1 MPVKYISCYHI
12 VQGQDPTGFAAK
24 PKPIIKDNM
33 EQLSNPD
40 IYLQWLE
47 QAATWLSA
55 NVLLVPILIQIAAC
69 ILATIPAFLL
79 RRRLTTVLLRLQD
92 WKPLLPYAGFRR
104 FAQVLPGLAFPIILV
119 ITVWIIDAIAIQ
131 AGYRHNLVRLV
142 ASLLNAWVVI
152 RLAAAIVNDPVWSRT
167 IAAFAWTLAALNIVG
182 WLEPGIAILDGLA
195 IEIGSFRVSV
205 YGVIKAVLSLAVLLW
220 VASFASRLFEQRI
233 QKVHRLTP
241 SVQVLMAKLL
251 KLVLLSIAVLFALS
265 TIGVDLTALA
275 VFGGAVG
282 VGIGLGLQ
290 RIVANLISGVIL
302 LLDRSIKPGD
312 VIAIGET
319 FGWIQSLGARYT
331 AVRTRDG
338 TEFLIPNEDLITT
351 QVENWSHSDVKLRLK
366 IPVGISYGCDPHL
379 AIRLCNAAAAKC
391 PRVLDN
397 PGPNTLMR
405 GFGDNSVDLEIR
417 FWINDPQNGRGNII
431 SEILLNVWDAF
442 IEHNIEIPF
451 PQRDLHLR
459 SSDAPIRVEMTNTRT
474 P

>member
-1 MPVKYISCYHI
+1 
-12 VQGQDPTGFAAK
+12 
-24 PKPIIKDNM
+24 M
-33 EQLSNPD
+33 EQLTNPD
-40 IYLQWLE
+40 QYIAWIE
-47 QAATWLSA
+47 QAIAWLSA

-69 ILATIPAFLL
+69 AIAIIPAFLL
-79 RRRLTTVLLRLQD
+79 RSRLAALLSRLQN
-92 WKPLLPYAGFRR
+92 WKPLLQYGGFRR
-104 FAQVLPGLAFPIILV
+104 LATVLPDLAFPLILV
-119 ITVWIIDAIAIQ
+119 VTVWLIDAIAIQ
-131 AGYRHNLVRLV
+131 AGYRHNVVRLV
-142 ASLLNAWVVI
+142 ASLLNAWIVI
-152 RLAAAIVNDPVWSRT
+152 RLAAAIVDDPVWART
-167 IAAFAWTLAALNIVG
+167 IATIAWTLAALNIVG
-182 WLEPGIAILDGLA
+182 WLEPGIEILDGLA
-195 IEIGSFRVSV
+195 LQVGEFRVSV
-205 YGVIKAVLSLAVLLW
+205 YGIIKAVLSLAVLLW

-241 SVQVLMAKLL
+241 SVQVLMSKLL
-251 KLVLLSIAVLFALS
+251 KLVLLSVAVLFALS

-366 IPVGISYGCDPHL
+366 IPVGIAYSCDPHF
-379 AIRLCNAAAAKC
+379 AIKLCNEAAAKC
-391 PRVLDN
+391 ARVLDN
-397 PGPNTLMR
+397 PGPNTLLR

-417 FWINDPQNGRGNII
+417 FWINDPQNGRGNIM

-442 IEHNIEIPF
+442 KEHDIEIPF

-459 SSDAPIRVEMTNTRT
+459 SGDAPIKIEMSQAEGKA
-474 P
+474 

>member
-1 MPVKYISCYHI
+1 
-12 VQGQDPTGFAAK
+12 
-24 PKPIIKDNM
+24 M
-33 EQLSNPD
+33 EQFTNPD
-40 IYLQWLE
+40 QYAKWLE
-47 QAATWLSA
+47 QAINWLSA
-55 NVLLVPILIQIAAC
+55 NVLLIPILIQIVAC
-69 ILATIPAFLL
+69 VTVIIPALLL
-79 RRRLTTVLLRLQD
+79 RSRLEKLLARLQK
-92 WKPLLPYAGFRR
+92 WKPFLQYAGFRR
-104 FAQVLPGLAFPIILV
+104 FANVLPDLAFPLLLV
-119 ITVWIIDAIAIQ
+119 VFVWLLDAIAVQ
-131 AGYRHNLVRLV
+131 AGYRHNVIRLI
-142 ASLLNAWVVI
+142 ASLLNAWIVI

-167 IAAFAWTLAALNIVG
+167 IAAVAWGLAALNIVG
-182 WLEPGIAILDGLA
+182 WLDPTIEILDGLA
-195 IEIGSFRVSV
+195 MQVGEFRVSV
-205 YGVIKAVLSLAVLLW
+205 YGIIKAVLSLAVLLW

-251 KLVLLSIAVLFALS
+251 KLVLLSVAVLFALS

-366 IPVGISYGCDPHL
+366 IPVGISYNCDPHF
-379 AIRLCNAAAAKC
+379 AIKLCNEAAAKC
-391 PRVLDN
+391 QRVLEN
-397 PGPNTLMR
+397 PGPNTLLR

-417 FWINDPQNGRGNII
+417 FWIDDPQNGRGNII

-442 IEHNIEIPF
+442 KEHDIEIPF

-459 SSDAPIRVEMTNTRT
+459 SGDAPIKIEMSSPQSPPQT
-474 P
+474 PKPDDASQDA

>member
-1 MPVKYISCYHI
+1 
-12 VQGQDPTGFAAK
+12 
-24 PKPIIKDNM
+24 M
-33 EQLSNPD
+33 EQLTNPD
-40 IYLQWLE
+40 QYIAWIE
-47 QAATWLSA
+47 QAIAWLSA

-69 ILATIPAFLL
+69 AIAIIPAFLL
-79 RRRLTTVLLRLQD
+79 RSRLASLLSRLQN
-92 WKPLLPYAGFRR
+92 WRPLLQYAGFRR
-104 FAQVLPGLAFPIILV
+104 LATVLPDLAFPLILV
-119 ITVWIIDAIAIQ
+119 VTVWLIDAIAIQ
-131 AGYRHNLVRLV
+131 AGYRHNVVRLV
-142 ASLLNAWVVI
+142 ASLLNAWIVI
-152 RLAAAIVNDPVWSRT
+152 RLAAAIVDDPIWSRT
-167 IAAFAWTLAALNIVG
+167 IATIAWTLAALNIVG
-182 WLEPGIAILDGLA
+182 WLEPGIEILDGLA
-195 IEIGSFRVSV
+195 LQVGEFRVSV
-205 YGVIKAVLSLAVLLW
+205 YGIIKAVLSLAVLLW

-241 SVQVLMAKLL
+241 SVQVLMSKLL
-251 KLVLLSIAVLFALS
+251 KLVLLSVAVLFALS

-366 IPVGISYGCDPHL
+366 IPVGIAYSCDPHF
-379 AIRLCNAAAAKC
+379 AIKLCNEAAAKC
-391 PRVLDN
+391 TRVLEN
-397 PGPNTLMR
+397 PGPNTLLR

-417 FWINDPQNGRGNII
+417 FWINDPQNGRGNIT

-442 IEHNIEIPF
+442 KEHDIEIPF

-459 SSDAPIRVEMTNTRT
+459 SGGAPIKIEMSQAAPEN
-474 P
+474 

>member
-1 MPVKYISCYHI
+1 
-12 VQGQDPTGFAAK
+12 
-24 PKPIIKDNM
+24 M
-33 EQLSNPD
+33 EQFTNPD
-40 IYLQWLE
+40 QYAKWLE
-47 QAATWLSA
+47 QAINWLSA
-55 NVLLVPILIQIAAC
+55 NVLLIPILIQIVAC
-69 ILATIPAFLL
+69 VAVIIPALLL
-79 RRRLTTVLLRLQD
+79 RSRLEKLLARLQK
-92 WKPLLPYAGFRR
+92 WKPFLQYAGFRR
-104 FAQVLPGLAFPIILV
+104 FANVLPDLAFPLLLV
-119 ITVWIIDAIAIQ
+119 VFVWLLDAIAVQ
-131 AGYRHNLVRLV
+131 AGYRHNVIRLI
-142 ASLLNAWVVI
+142 ASLLNAWIVI

-167 IAAFAWTLAALNIVG
+167 IAAVAWGLAALNIVG
-182 WLEPGIAILDGLA
+182 WLDPTIEILDGLA
-195 IEIGSFRVSV
+195 MQVGEFRVSV
-205 YGVIKAVLSLAVLLW
+205 YGIIKAVLSLAVLLW

-251 KLVLLSIAVLFALS
+251 KLVLLSVAVLFALS

-366 IPVGISYGCDPHL
+366 IPVGISYNCDPHF
-379 AIRLCNAAAAKC
+379 AIKLCNEAAAKC
-391 PRVLDN
+391 QRVLEN
-397 PGPNTLMR
+397 PGPNTLLR

-417 FWINDPQNGRGNII
+417 FWIDDPQNGRGNII

-442 IEHNIEIPF
+442 KEHDIEIPF

-459 SSDAPIRVEMTNTRT
+459 SGDTPIKIEMSSPQSPPQTPKPHGASQDA
-474 P
+474 

>member
-1 MPVKYISCYHI
+1 
-12 VQGQDPTGFAAK
+12 
-24 PKPIIKDNM
+24 M
-33 EQLSNPD
+33 EQFTNPD
-40 IYLQWLE
+40 QYAKWLE
-47 QAATWLSA
+47 QAINWLSA
-55 NVLLVPILIQIAAC
+55 NVLLIPILIQIVAC
-69 ILATIPAFLL
+69 VAVIIPALLL
-79 RRRLTTVLLRLQD
+79 RSRLEKLLARLQK
-92 WKPLLPYAGFRR
+92 WKPFLQYAGFRR
-104 FAQVLPGLAFPIILV
+104 FANVLPDLAFPLLLV
-119 ITVWIIDAIAIQ
+119 VFVWLLDAIAVQ
-131 AGYRHNLVRLV
+131 AGYRHNVIRLI
-142 ASLLNAWVVI
+142 ASLLNAWIVI

-167 IAAFAWTLAALNIVG
+167 IAAVAWGLAALNIVG
-182 WLEPGIAILDGLA
+182 WLDPTIEILDGLA
-195 IEIGSFRVSV
+195 MQVGEFRVSV
-205 YGVIKAVLSLAVLLW
+205 YGIIKAVLSLAVLLW

-251 KLVLLSIAVLFALS
+251 KLVLLSVAVLFALS

-366 IPVGISYGCDPHL
+366 IPVGISYNCDPHF
-379 AIRLCNAAAAKC
+379 AIKLCNEAAAKC
-391 PRVLDN
+391 QRVLEN
-397 PGPNTLMR
+397 PGPNTLLR

-417 FWINDPQNGRGNII
+417 FWIDDPQNGRGNII

-442 IEHNIEIPF
+442 KEHDIEIPF

-459 SSDAPIRVEMTNTRT
+459 SGDAPIKIEMSSPQSPPQT
-474 P
+474 PKPDDASQDAQPQP

>member
-1 MPVKYISCYHI
+1 
-12 VQGQDPTGFAAK
+12 
-24 PKPIIKDNM
+24 M
-33 EQLSNPD
+33 EQFTNPD
-40 IYLQWLE
+40 QYAKWLE
-47 QAATWLSA
+47 QAINWLSA
-55 NVLLVPILIQIAAC
+55 NVLLIPILIQIVAC
-69 ILATIPAFLL
+69 VAVIIPALLL
-79 RRRLTTVLLRLQD
+79 RSRLEKLLARLQK
-92 WKPLLPYAGFRR
+92 WKPFLQYAGFRR
-104 FAQVLPGLAFPIILV
+104 FANVLPDLAFPLLLV
-119 ITVWIIDAIAIQ
+119 VFVWLLDAIAVQ
-131 AGYRHNLVRLV
+131 AGYRHNVIRLI
-142 ASLLNAWVVI
+142 ASLLNAWIVI

-167 IAAFAWTLAALNIVG
+167 IAAVAWGLAALNIVG
-182 WLEPGIAILDGLA
+182 WLDPTIEILDGLA
-195 IEIGSFRVSV
+195 MQVGEFRVSV
-205 YGVIKAVLSLAVLLW
+205 YGIIKAVLSLAVLLW

-251 KLVLLSIAVLFALS
+251 KLVLLSVAVLFALS

-331 AVRTRDG
+331 AVHTRDG

-366 IPVGISYGCDPHL
+366 IPVGISYNCDPHF
-379 AIRLCNAAAAKC
+379 AIKLCNEAAAKC
-391 PRVLDN
+391 QRVLEN
-397 PGPNTLMR
+397 PGPNTLLR

-417 FWINDPQNGRGNII
+417 FWIDDPQNGRGNII

-442 IEHNIEIPF
+442 KEHDIEIPF

-459 SSDAPIRVEMTNTRT
+459 SGDAPIKIEMSSPQSPPQT
-474 P
+474 PKPDGASQDA

>member
-1 MPVKYISCYHI
+1 
-12 VQGQDPTGFAAK
+12 
-24 PKPIIKDNM
+24 M
-33 EQLSNPD
+33 EQFTNPD
-40 IYLQWLE
+40 QYAKWLE
-47 QAATWLSA
+47 QATNWLSA
-55 NVLLVPILIQIAAC
+55 NVLLIPILIQIVAC
-69 ILATIPAFLL
+69 VAVIIPALLL
-79 RRRLTTVLLRLQD
+79 RSRLEKLLARLQK
-92 WKPLLPYAGFRR
+92 WKPFLQYAGFRR
-104 FAQVLPGLAFPIILV
+104 FANVLPDLAFPLLLV
-119 ITVWIIDAIAIQ
+119 VFVWLLDAIAVQ
-131 AGYRHNLVRLV
+131 AGYRHNVIRLI
-142 ASLLNAWVVI
+142 ASLLNAWIVI

-167 IAAFAWTLAALNIVG
+167 IAAVAWGLAALNIVG
-182 WLEPGIAILDGLA
+182 WLDPTIEILDGLA
-195 IEIGSFRVSV
+195 MQVGEFRVSV
-205 YGVIKAVLSLAVLLW
+205 YGIIKAVLSLAVLLW

-251 KLVLLSIAVLFALS
+251 KLVLLSVAVLFALS

-366 IPVGISYGCDPHL
+366 IPVGISYNCDPHF
-379 AIRLCNAAAAKC
+379 AIKLCNEAAAKC
-391 PRVLDN
+391 QRVLEN
-397 PGPNTLMR
+397 PGPNTLLR

-417 FWINDPQNGRGNII
+417 FWIDDPQNGRGNII

-442 IEHNIEIPF
+442 KEHDIEIPF

-459 SSDAPIRVEMTNTRT
+459 SGDAPIKIEMSSPQSPPQT
-474 P
+474 PKPDDASQDA

>member
-1 MPVKYISCYHI
+1 
-12 VQGQDPTGFAAK
+12 
-24 PKPIIKDNM
+24 M
-33 EQLSNPD
+33 EQFTNPD
-40 IYLQWLE
+40 QYAKWLE
-47 QAATWLSA
+47 QAINWLSA
-55 NVLLVPILIQIAAC
+55 NVLLIPILIQIVAC
-69 ILATIPAFLL
+69 VTVIIPALLL
-79 RRRLTTVLLRLQD
+79 RSRLEKLLARLQK
-92 WKPLLPYAGFRR
+92 WKPFLQYAGFRR
-104 FAQVLPGLAFPIILV
+104 FANVLPDLAFPLLLV
-119 ITVWIIDAIAIQ
+119 VFVWLLDAIAVQ
-131 AGYRHNLVRLV
+131 AGYRHNVIRLI
-142 ASLLNAWVVI
+142 ASLLNAWIVI

-167 IAAFAWTLAALNIVG
+167 IAAVAWGLAALNIVG
-182 WLEPGIAILDGLA
+182 WLDPTIEILDGLA
-195 IEIGSFRVSV
+195 MQVGEFRVSV
-205 YGVIKAVLSLAVLLW
+205 YGIIKAVLSLAVLLW

-251 KLVLLSIAVLFALS
+251 KLVLLSVAVLFALS

-366 IPVGISYGCDPHL
+366 IPVGISYNCDPHF
-379 AIRLCNAAAAKC
+379 AIKLCNEAAAKC
-391 PRVLDN
+391 QRVLEN
-397 PGPNTLMR
+397 PGPNTLLR

-417 FWINDPQNGRGNII
+417 FWIDDPQNGRGNII

-442 IEHNIEIPF
+442 KEHDIEIPF

-459 SSDAPIRVEMTNTRT
+459 SGDAPIKIEMSSPQSPPQT
-474 P
+474 PKPDGASQDA

>member
-1 MPVKYISCYHI
+1 
-12 VQGQDPTGFAAK
+12 
-24 PKPIIKDNM
+24 M
-33 EQLSNPD
+33 EQFTNPD
-40 IYLQWLE
+40 QYAKWLE
-47 QAATWLSA
+47 QAINWLSA
-55 NVLLVPILIQIAAC
+55 NVLLIPILIQIVAC
-69 ILATIPAFLL
+69 VAVIIPALLL
-79 RRRLTTVLLRLQD
+79 RSRLEKLLSRLQK
-92 WKPLLPYAGFRR
+92 WKPFLQYAGFRR
-104 FAQVLPGLAFPIILV
+104 FANVLPDLAFPLLLV
-119 ITVWIIDAIAIQ
+119 VFVWLLDAIAVQ
-131 AGYRHNLVRLV
+131 AGYRHNVIRLI
-142 ASLLNAWVVI
+142 ASLLNAWIVI

-167 IAAFAWTLAALNIVG
+167 IAAVAWGLAALNIVG
-182 WLEPGIAILDGLA
+182 WLDPTIEILDGLA
-195 IEIGSFRVSV
+195 MQVGEFRVSV
-205 YGVIKAVLSLAVLLW
+205 YGIIKAVLSLAVLLW

-251 KLVLLSIAVLFALS
+251 KLVLLSVAVLFALS

-366 IPVGISYGCDPHL
+366 IPVGISYNCDPHF
-379 AIRLCNAAAAKC
+379 AIKLCNEAAAKC
-391 PRVLDN
+391 QRVLEN
-397 PGPNTLMR
+397 PGPNTLLR

-417 FWINDPQNGRGNII
+417 FWIDDPQNGRGNII

-442 IEHNIEIPF
+442 KEHDIEIPF

-459 SSDAPIRVEMTNTRT
+459 SGDAPIKIEMSSPQSPPQT
-474 P
+474 PKPDGASQDAQP

>member
-1 MPVKYISCYHI
+1 M
-12 VQGQDPTGFAAK
+12 
-24 PKPIIKDNM
+24 M
-33 EQLSNPD
+33 EQFTNPD
-40 IYLQWLE
+40 QYAKWLE
-47 QAATWLSA
+47 QAINWLSA
-55 NVLLVPILIQIAAC
+55 NVLLIPILIQIVAC
-69 ILATIPAFLL
+69 VAVIIPALLL
-79 RRRLTTVLLRLQD
+79 RSRLEKLLARLQK
-92 WKPLLPYAGFRR
+92 WKPFLQYAGFRR
-104 FAQVLPGLAFPIILV
+104 FANVLPDLAFPLLLV
-119 ITVWIIDAIAIQ
+119 VFVWLLDAIAVQ
-131 AGYRHNLVRLV
+131 AGYRHNVIRLI
-142 ASLLNAWVVI
+142 ASLLNAWIVI
-152 RLAAAIVNDPVWSRT
+152 RLAAAIVNDPMWSRT
-167 IAAFAWTLAALNIVG
+167 IAAVAWGLAALNIVG
-182 WLEPGIAILDGLA
+182 WLDPTIEILDGLA
-195 IEIGSFRVSV
+195 MQVGEFRVSV
-205 YGVIKAVLSLAVLLW
+205 YGIIKAVLSLAVLLW

-251 KLVLLSIAVLFALS
+251 KLVLLSVAVLFALS

-366 IPVGISYGCDPHL
+366 IPVGISYNCDPHF
-379 AIRLCNAAAAKC
+379 AIKLCNEAAAKC
-391 PRVLDN
+391 QRVLEN
-397 PGPNTLMR
+397 PGPNTLLR

-417 FWINDPQNGRGNII
+417 FWIDDPQNGRGNII

-442 IEHNIEIPF
+442 KEHDIEIPF

-459 SSDAPIRVEMTNTRT
+459 SGDAPIKIEMSSPQSPPQT
-474 P
+474 PKPDDASQDA

>member
-1 MPVKYISCYHI
+1 
-12 VQGQDPTGFAAK
+12 
-24 PKPIIKDNM
+24 M
-33 EQLSNPD
+33 EQFTNPD
-40 IYLQWLE
+40 QYAKWLE
-47 QAATWLSA
+47 QAINWLSA
-55 NVLLVPILIQIAAC
+55 NVLLIPILIQIVAC
-69 ILATIPAFLL
+69 VAVIIPALLL
-79 RRRLTTVLLRLQD
+79 RSRLEKLLARLQK
-92 WKPLLPYAGFRR
+92 WKPFLQYAGFRR
-104 FAQVLPGLAFPIILV
+104 FANVLPDLAFPLLLV
-119 ITVWIIDAIAIQ
+119 VFVWLLDAIAVQ
-131 AGYRHNLVRLV
+131 AGYRHNVIRLI
-142 ASLLNAWVVI
+142 ASLLNAWIVI

-167 IAAFAWTLAALNIVG
+167 IAAVAWGLAALNIVG
-182 WLEPGIAILDGLA
+182 WLDPTIEILDGLA
-195 IEIGSFRVSV
+195 MQVGEFRVSV
-205 YGVIKAVLSLAVLLW
+205 YGIIKAVLSLAVLLW

-251 KLVLLSIAVLFALS
+251 KLVLLSVAVLFALS

-366 IPVGISYGCDPHL
+366 IPVGISYNCDPHF
-379 AIRLCNAAAAKC
+379 AIKLCNEAAAKC
-391 PRVLDN
+391 QRVLEN
-397 PGPNTLMR
+397 PGPNTLLR

-417 FWINDPQNGRGNII
+417 FWIDDPQNGRGNII

-442 IEHNIEIPF
+442 KEHDIEIPF

-459 SSDAPIRVEMTNTRT
+459 SGDAPIKIEMSSPQSPPQT
-474 P
+474 PKPDGASQDA

>member
-1 MPVKYISCYHI
+1 
-12 VQGQDPTGFAAK
+12 
-24 PKPIIKDNM
+24 M
-33 EQLSNPD
+33 EQLTNPD
-40 IYLQWLE
+40 QYIAWIE
-47 QAATWLSA
+47 QAIAWLSA

-69 ILATIPAFLL
+69 AIAIIPAFLL
-79 RRRLTTVLLRLQD
+79 RSRLASLLSRLQN
-92 WKPLLPYAGFRR
+92 WRPLLQYAGFRR
-104 FAQVLPGLAFPIILV
+104 LATVLPDLAFPLILV
-119 ITVWIIDAIAIQ
+119 VTVWLIDAIAIQ
-131 AGYRHNLVRLV
+131 AGYRHNVVRLV
-142 ASLLNAWVVI
+142 ASLLNAWIVI
-152 RLAAAIVNDPVWSRT
+152 RLAAAIVDDPIWSRT
-167 IAAFAWTLAALNIVG
+167 IATIAWTLAALNIVG
-182 WLEPGIAILDGLA
+182 WLEPGIEILDGLA
-195 IEIGSFRVSV
+195 LQVGEFRVSV
-205 YGVIKAVLSLAVLLW
+205 YGIIKAVLSLAVLLW

-241 SVQVLMAKLL
+241 SVQVLMSKLL
-251 KLVLLSIAVLFALS
+251 KLVLLSVAVLFALS

-366 IPVGISYGCDPHL
+366 IPVGIAYSCDPHF
-379 AIRLCNAAAAKC
+379 AIKLCNEAAAKC
-391 PRVLDN
+391 ARVLDN
-397 PGPNTLMR
+397 PGPNTLLR

-417 FWINDPQNGRGNII
+417 FWINDPQNGRGNIT

-442 IEHNIEIPF
+442 KEHDIEIPF

-459 SSDAPIRVEMTNTRT
+459 SGDAPIKIEMSQAAPEN
-474 P
+474 

>member
-1 MPVKYISCYHI
+1 
-12 VQGQDPTGFAAK
+12 
-24 PKPIIKDNM
+24 M
-33 EQLSNPD
+33 EQFTNPD
-40 IYLQWLE
+40 QYVLWVE
-47 QAATWLSA
+47 QAIDWLSA
-55 NVLLVPILIQIAAC
+55 NVLLIPILIQILVCVVVA
-69 ILATIPAFLL
+69 ITAFLL
-79 RRRLTTVLLRLQD
+79 RGRLETLLSRLQN
-92 WKPLLPYAGFRR
+92 WKPLLQYAGFRR
-104 FAQVLPGLAFPIILV
+104 FATVLPGLAFPLLLVILV
-119 ITVWIIDAIAIQ
+119 WLLDAVAVQ
-131 AGYRHNLVRLV
+131 AGYRHNVIRLV
-142 ASLLNAWVVI
+142 ASLLNAWIVI

-167 IAAFAWTLAALNIVG
+167 IATVAWGLAALNIVG
-182 WLEPGIAILDGLA
+182 WLEPTIEILDSLA
-195 IEIGSFRVSV
+195 MQVGDFRVSV
-205 YGVIKAVLSLAVLLW
+205 YGILKAVLSLAVLLW

-251 KLVLLSIAVLFALS
+251 KLVLLSVAVLFALS

-366 IPVGISYGCDPHL
+366 IPVGIAYSCDPHF
-379 AIRLCNAAAAKC
+379 AIKLCNEAAAKC
-391 PRVLDN
+391 QRVLEN
-397 PGPNTLMR
+397 PGPNTLLR

-417 FWINDPQNGRGNII
+417 FWIDDPQNGRGNII

-442 IEHNIEIPF
+442 KEHNIEIPF

-459 SSDAPIRVEMTNTRT
+459 SGDAPIRVEMTSPTN
-474 P
+474 

>member
-1 MPVKYISCYHI
+1 
-12 VQGQDPTGFAAK
+12 
-24 PKPIIKDNM
+24 M
-33 EQLSNPD
+33 EQFTNPD
-40 IYLQWLE
+40 QYAKWLE
-47 QAATWLSA
+47 QAINWLSA
-55 NVLLVPILIQIAAC
+55 NVLLIPILIQIVAC
-69 ILATIPAFLL
+69 VAVIIPALLL
-79 RRRLTTVLLRLQD
+79 RSRLEKLLARLQK
-92 WKPLLPYAGFRR
+92 WKPFLQYAGFRR
-104 FAQVLPGLAFPIILV
+104 FANVLPDLAFPLLLV
-119 ITVWIIDAIAIQ
+119 VFVWLLDAIAVQ
-131 AGYRHNLVRLV
+131 AGYRHNVIRLI
-142 ASLLNAWVVI
+142 ASLLNAWIVI

-167 IAAFAWTLAALNIVG
+167 IAAVAWGLAALNIVG
-182 WLEPGIAILDGLA
+182 WLDPTIEILDGLA
-195 IEIGSFRVSV
+195 MQVGEFRVSV
-205 YGVIKAVLSLAVLLW
+205 YGIIKAVLSLAVLLW

-251 KLVLLSIAVLFALS
+251 KLVLLSVAVLFALS

-366 IPVGISYGCDPHL
+366 IPVGISYNCDPHF
-379 AIRLCNAAAAKC
+379 AIKLCNEAAAKC
-391 PRVLDN
+391 QRVLEN
-397 PGPNTLMR
+397 PGPNTLFR

-417 FWINDPQNGRGNII
+417 FWIDDPQNGRGNII

-442 IEHNIEIPF
+442 KEHDIEIPF

-459 SSDAPIRVEMTNTRT
+459 SGDAPIKIEMSSPQSPPQT
-474 P
+474 PKPDGASQDA

>member
-1 MPVKYISCYHI
+1 
-12 VQGQDPTGFAAK
+12 
-24 PKPIIKDNM
+24 M
-33 EQLSNPD
+33 EQFTNPD
-40 IYLQWLE
+40 QYAKWLE
-47 QAATWLSA
+47 QAINWLSA
-55 NVLLVPILIQIAAC
+55 NVLLIPILIQIVAC
-69 ILATIPAFLL
+69 VAVIIPALL
-79 RRRLTTVLLRLQD
+79 FRSRLEKLLARLQK
-92 WKPLLPYAGFRR
+92 WKPFLQYAGFRR
-104 FAQVLPGLAFPIILV
+104 FANVLPDLAFPLLLV
-119 ITVWIIDAIAIQ
+119 VFVWLLDAIAVQ
-131 AGYRHNLVRLV
+131 AGYRHNVIRLI
-142 ASLLNAWVVI
+142 ASLLNAWIVI

-167 IAAFAWTLAALNIVG
+167 IAAVAWGLAALNIVG
-182 WLEPGIAILDGLA
+182 WLDPTIEILDGLA
-195 IEIGSFRVSV
+195 MQVGEFRVSV
-205 YGVIKAVLSLAVLLW
+205 YGIIKAVLSLAVLLW

-251 KLVLLSIAVLFALS
+251 KLVLLSVAVLFALS

-366 IPVGISYGCDPHL
+366 IPVGISYNCDPHF
-379 AIRLCNAAAAKC
+379 AIKLCNQAAAKC
-391 PRVLDN
+391 QRVLEN
-397 PGPNTLMR
+397 PGPNTLLR

-417 FWINDPQNGRGNII
+417 FWIDDPQNGRGNII

-442 IEHNIEIPF
+442 KEHDIEIPF

-459 SSDAPIRVEMTNTRT
+459 SGDAPIKIEMSSPQSPPQT
-474 P
+474 PKPDDASQDA

>member
-1 MPVKYISCYHI
+1 
-12 VQGQDPTGFAAK
+12 
-24 PKPIIKDNM
+24 M
-33 EQLSNPD
+33 EQFTNPD
-40 IYLQWLE
+40 QYAKWLE
-47 QAATWLSA
+47 QAINWLSA
-55 NVLLVPILIQIAAC
+55 NVLLIPILIQIVAC
-69 ILATIPAFLL
+69 VAVIIPALLL
-79 RRRLTTVLLRLQD
+79 RSRLEKLLARLQK
-92 WKPLLPYAGFRR
+92 WKPFLQYAGFRR
-104 FAQVLPGLAFPIILV
+104 FANVLPDLAFPLLLV
-119 ITVWIIDAIAIQ
+119 VFVWLLDAIAVQ
-131 AGYRHNLVRLV
+131 AGYRHNVIRLI
-142 ASLLNAWVVI
+142 ASLLNAWIVI

-167 IAAFAWTLAALNIVG
+167 IAAVAWGLAALNIVG
-182 WLEPGIAILDGLA
+182 WLDPTIEILDGLA
-195 IEIGSFRVSV
+195 MQVGEFRVSV
-205 YGVIKAVLSLAVLLW
+205 YGIIKAVLSLAVLLW

-251 KLVLLSIAVLFALS
+251 KLVLLSVAVLFALS

-366 IPVGISYGCDPHL
+366 IPVGISYNCDPHF
-379 AIRLCNAAAAKC
+379 AIKLCNEAAAKC
-391 PRVLDN
+391 QRVLEN
-397 PGPNTLMR
+397 PGPNTLLR

-417 FWINDPQNGRGNII
+417 FWIDDPQNGRGNII

-442 IEHNIEIPF
+442 KEHDIEIPF

-459 SSDAPIRVEMTNTRT
+459 SGDAPIKIEMSSPQSPPQT
-474 P
+474 PKPHGASQDA

>member
-1 MPVKYISCYHI
+1 
-12 VQGQDPTGFAAK
+12 
-24 PKPIIKDNM
+24 M
-33 EQLSNPD
+33 EQLLNPD
-40 IYLQWLE
+40 QYLVWLE
-47 QAATWLSA
+47 QIVAWIKA
-55 NVLLVPILIQIAAC
+55 NVLLVPILLQIASC
-69 ILATIPAFLL
+69 VVVTIPAFLL
-79 RRRLTTVLLRLQD
+79 HKPLALQLSRLQN
-92 WKPLLPYAGFRR
+92 WKPLLQYAGFRR
-104 FAQVLPGLAFPIILV
+104 FANVLPDLAFPLLLV
-119 ITVWIIDAIAIQ
+119 VLVWLLDAIAVQ
-131 AGYRHNLVRLV
+131 AGFRHNIIRLI
-142 ASLLNAWVVI
+142 ASLLNAWIAI

-167 IAAFAWTLAALNIVG
+167 IAAVAWGLAALNIVG
-182 WLEPGIAILDGLA
+182 WLEPTIEILDGLA
-195 IEIGSFRVSV
+195 MQVGDFRVSV
-205 YGVIKAVLSLAVLLW
+205 YGILKAVLSLAVLLW
-220 VASFASRLFEQRI
+220 VASFGSRLFEQRI

-251 KLVLLSIAVLFALS
+251 KLVLLSVAVLFALS

-366 IPVGISYGCDPHL
+366 IPVGIAYSCDPHF
-379 AIRLCNAAAAKC
+379 AINLCNEAAAKC
-391 PRVLDN
+391 KRVLEN
-397 PGPNTLMR
+397 PGPNTLLR

-417 FWINDPQNGRGNII
+417 FWIDDPQNGRGNII
-431 SEILLNVWDAF
+431 SEILLNVWDTF
-442 IEHNIEIPF
+442 KEHEIEIPF

-459 SSDAPIRVEMTNTRT
+459 SGDFPIRVEMS
-474 P
+474 PPPE

>member
-1 MPVKYISCYHI
+1 
-12 VQGQDPTGFAAK
+12 
-24 PKPIIKDNM
+24 M
-33 EQLSNPD
+33 EQFTNPD
-40 IYLQWLE
+40 QYAKWLE
-47 QAATWLSA
+47 QAINWLSA
-55 NVLLVPILIQIAAC
+55 NVLLIPILIQIVAC
-69 ILATIPAFLL
+69 VAVIIPALLL
-79 RRRLTTVLLRLQD
+79 RSRLEKLLARLQK
-92 WKPLLPYAGFRR
+92 WKPFLQYAGFRR
-104 FAQVLPGLAFPIILV
+104 FANVLPDLAFPLLLV
-119 ITVWIIDAIAIQ
+119 VFVWLLDAIAVQ
-131 AGYRHNLVRLV
+131 AGYRHNVIRLI
-142 ASLLNAWVVI
+142 ASLLNAWIVI

-167 IAAFAWTLAALNIVG
+167 IAAVAWGLAALNIVG
-182 WLEPGIAILDGLA
+182 WLDPTIEILDGLA
-195 IEIGSFRVSV
+195 MQVGEFRVSV
-205 YGVIKAVLSLAVLLW
+205 YGIIKAVLSLAVLLW

-251 KLVLLSIAVLFALS
+251 KLVLLSVAVLFALS

-366 IPVGISYGCDPHL
+366 IPVGISYNCDPHF
-379 AIRLCNAAAAKC
+379 AIKLCNEAAAKC
-391 PRVLDN
+391 QRVLEN
-397 PGPNTLMR
+397 PGPNTLFR
-405 GFGDNSVDLEIR
+405 GFGDNSVDLESGSGSMIR
-417 FWINDPQNGRGNII
+417 KMAG
-431 SEILLNVWDAF
+431 AT
-442 IEHNIEIPF
+442 
-451 PQRDLHLR
+451 
-459 SSDAPIRVEMTNTRT
+459 SSVKSC
-474 P
+474 

>member
-1 MPVKYISCYHI
+1 
-12 VQGQDPTGFAAK
+12 
-24 PKPIIKDNM
+24 M
-33 EQLSNPD
+33 EQFTNPD
-40 IYLQWLE
+40 QYAKWLE
-47 QAATWLSA
+47 HAINWLSA
-55 NVLLVPILIQIAAC
+55 NVLLIPILIQIVAC
-69 ILATIPAFLL
+69 VAVIIPALLL
-79 RRRLTTVLLRLQD
+79 RSRLEKLLARLQK
-92 WKPLLPYAGFRR
+92 WKPFLQYAGFRR
-104 FAQVLPGLAFPIILV
+104 FANVLPDLAFPLLLV
-119 ITVWIIDAIAIQ
+119 VFVWLLDAIAVQ
-131 AGYRHNLVRLV
+131 AGYRHNVIRLI
-142 ASLLNAWVVI
+142 ASLLNAWIVI

-167 IAAFAWTLAALNIVG
+167 IAAVAWGLAALNIVG
-182 WLEPGIAILDGLA
+182 WLDPTIEILDGLA
-195 IEIGSFRVSV
+195 MQVGEFRVSV
-205 YGVIKAVLSLAVLLW
+205 YGIIKAVLSLAVLLW

-251 KLVLLSIAVLFALS
+251 KLVLLSVAVLFALS

-366 IPVGISYGCDPHL
+366 IPVGISYNCDPHF
-379 AIRLCNAAAAKC
+379 AIKLCNEAAAKC
-391 PRVLDN
+391 QRVLEN
-397 PGPNTLMR
+397 PGPNTLLR

-417 FWINDPQNGRGNII
+417 FWIDDPQNGRGNII

-442 IEHNIEIPF
+442 KEHDIEIPF

-459 SSDAPIRVEMTNTRT
+459 SGDAPIKIEMSSPQSPPQT
-474 P
+474 PKPDGASQDA

>member
-1 MPVKYISCYHI
+1 
-12 VQGQDPTGFAAK
+12 
-24 PKPIIKDNM
+24 M
-33 EQLSNPD
+33 EQLTNPD
-40 IYLQWLE
+40 QYIAWIE
-47 QAATWLSA
+47 QAIAWLSA

-69 ILATIPAFLL
+69 AIAIIPAFLL
-79 RRRLTTVLLRLQD
+79 RSRLASLLSRLQN
-92 WKPLLPYAGFRR
+92 WRPLLQYAGFRR
-104 FAQVLPGLAFPIILV
+104 LATVLPDLAFPLILV
-119 ITVWIIDAIAIQ
+119 VTVWLIDAIAIQ
-131 AGYRHNLVRLV
+131 ADYRHNVVRLV
-142 ASLLNAWVVI
+142 ASLLNAWIVI
-152 RLAAAIVNDPVWSRT
+152 RLAAAIVDDPIWSRT
-167 IAAFAWTLAALNIVG
+167 IATIAWTLAALNIVG
-182 WLEPGIAILDGLA
+182 WLEPGIEILDGLA
-195 IEIGSFRVSV
+195 LQVGEFRVSV
-205 YGVIKAVLSLAVLLW
+205 YGIIKAVLSLAVLLW

-241 SVQVLMAKLL
+241 SVQVLMSKLL
-251 KLVLLSIAVLFALS
+251 KLVLLSVAVLFALS

-366 IPVGISYGCDPHL
+366 IPVGIAYSCDPHF
-379 AIRLCNAAAAKC
+379 AIKLCNEAAAKC
-391 PRVLDN
+391 ARVLDN
-397 PGPNTLMR
+397 PGPNTLLR

-417 FWINDPQNGRGNII
+417 FWINDPQNGRGNIT

-442 IEHNIEIPF
+442 KEHDIEIPF

-459 SSDAPIRVEMTNTRT
+459 SGDAPIKIEMSQSA
-474 P
+474 PQS

>member
-1 MPVKYISCYHI
+1 
-12 VQGQDPTGFAAK
+12 
-24 PKPIIKDNM
+24 M
-33 EQLSNPD
+33 EQFTNPD
-40 IYLQWLE
+40 QYVLWVE
-47 QAATWLSA
+47 QAIDWLSA
-55 NVLLVPILIQIAAC
+55 NVLLIPILIQILVCVVVA
-69 ILATIPAFLL
+69 IPAFLL
-79 RRRLTTVLLRLQD
+79 RGRLETLLSRLQN
-92 WKPLLPYAGFRR
+92 WKPLLQYAGFRR
-104 FAQVLPGLAFPIILV
+104 FATVLPGLAFPLLLVILV
-119 ITVWIIDAIAIQ
+119 WLLDAVAVQ
-131 AGYRHNLVRLV
+131 AGYRHNVIRLV
-142 ASLLNAWVVI
+142 ASLLNAWIVI

-167 IAAFAWTLAALNIVG
+167 IATVAWGLAALNIVG
-182 WLEPGIAILDGLA
+182 WLEPTIEILDSLA
-195 IEIGSFRVSV
+195 MQVGDFRVSV
-205 YGVIKAVLSLAVLLW
+205 YGILKAVLSLAVLLW

-251 KLVLLSIAVLFALS
+251 KLVLLSVAVLFALS

-366 IPVGISYGCDPHL
+366 IPVGIAYSCDPHF
-379 AIRLCNAAAAKC
+379 AIKLCNEAAAKC
-391 PRVLDN
+391 QRVLEN
-397 PGPNTLMR
+397 PGPNTLLR

-417 FWINDPQNGRGNII
+417 FWIDDPQNGRGNII

-442 IEHNIEIPF
+442 KEHNIEIPF

-459 SSDAPIRVEMTNTRT
+459 SGDAPIRVEMTLPTN
-474 P
+474 

>member
-1 MPVKYISCYHI
+1 
-12 VQGQDPTGFAAK
+12 
-24 PKPIIKDNM
+24 M
-33 EQLSNPD
+33 EHLTDPD
-40 IYLQWLE
+40 IYLQWIE
-47 QAATWLSA
+47 QAIAWLSA

-69 ILATIPAFLL
+69 ILAIIPALLL
-79 RRRLTTVLLRLQD
+79 RGRLVSLLSRLQD

-104 FAQVLPGLAFPIILV
+104 FAQVLPDLAFPLLLMV
-119 ITVWIIDAIAIQ
+119 TVWLIDAIALQ
-131 AGYRHNLVRLV
+131 AGYRHNVIRLV
-142 ASLLNAWVVI
+142 ASLLNAWIVI
-152 RLAAAIVNDPVWSRT
+152 RLAAAIVNDPIWSRT
-167 IAAFAWTLAALNIVG
+167 IATIAWTLAALNIVG
-182 WLEPGIAILDGLA
+182 WLDPGIEILDGIALQVG
-195 IEIGSFRVSV
+195 EFRVSV
-205 YGVIKAVLSLAVLLW
+205 YGIIKAVLSLAVLLW

-233 QKVHRLTP
+233 RKVQRLTP
-241 SVQVLMAKLL
+241 SVQVLMSKLL
-251 KLVLLSIAVLFALS
+251 KLVLLSVAVLFALS

-366 IPVGISYGCDPHL
+366 IPVGIAYSCDPHF
-379 AIRLCNAAAAKC
+379 AIKLCNDAAAKC
-391 PRVLDN
+391 ARVLEN
-397 PGPNTLMR
+397 PGPNTLLR

-442 IEHNIEIPF
+442 KEHNIEIPF

-459 SSDAPIRVEMTNTRT
+459 SGDATLRVQMETPSTQSANSDTIGRQND
-474 P
+474 

>member
-1 MPVKYISCYHI
+1 
-12 VQGQDPTGFAAK
+12 
-24 PKPIIKDNM
+24 M
-33 EQLSNPD
+33 EQFTNPD
-40 IYLQWLE
+40 QYVLWVE
-47 QAATWLSA
+47 QAIEWLSA
-55 NVLLVPILIQIAAC
+55 NVLLIPILIQILVCVVVA
-69 ILATIPAFLL
+69 IPAFLL
-79 RRRLTTVLLRLQD
+79 RGRLETLLSRLQN
-92 WKPLLPYAGFRR
+92 WKPLLQYAGFRR
-104 FAQVLPGLAFPIILV
+104 FATVLPGLAFPLLLVILV
-119 ITVWIIDAIAIQ
+119 WLLDAVAVQ
-131 AGYRHNLVRLV
+131 AGYRHNVIRLV
-142 ASLLNAWVVI
+142 ASLLNAWIVI

-167 IAAFAWTLAALNIVG
+167 IATVAWGLAALNIVG
-182 WLEPGIAILDGLA
+182 WLEPTIEILDSLA
-195 IEIGSFRVSV
+195 MQVGDFRVSV
-205 YGVIKAVLSLAVLLW
+205 YGILKAVLSLAVLLW

-251 KLVLLSIAVLFALS
+251 KLVLLSVAVLFALS

-366 IPVGISYGCDPHL
+366 IPVGIAYSCDPHF
-379 AIRLCNAAAAKC
+379 AIKLCNEAAAKC
-391 PRVLDN
+391 QRVLEN
-397 PGPNTLMR
+397 PGPNTLLR

-417 FWINDPQNGRGNII
+417 FWIDDPQNGRGNII

-442 IEHNIEIPF
+442 KEHNIEIPF

-459 SSDAPIRVEMTNTRT
+459 SGDAPIRVEMTSPTN
-474 P
+474 

>member
-1 MPVKYISCYHI
+1 
-12 VQGQDPTGFAAK
+12 
-24 PKPIIKDNM
+24 M

-47 QAATWLSA
+47 QAIAWISA

-69 ILATIPAFLL
+69 LLATIPAFLL
-79 RRRLTTVLLRLQD
+79 RGRLASLLARLQD

-104 FAQVLPGLAFPIILV
+104 FALVLPSLAFPLIFV
-119 ITVWIIDAIAIQ
+119 IAIWLLDAIAIQ
-131 AGYRHNLVRLV
+131 AGYRHNIIRLV
-142 ASLLNAWVVI
+142 ASLLNAWIVI

-167 IAAFAWTLAALNIVG
+167 IATVAWTLAALNIVG
-182 WLEPGIAILDGLA
+182 WLEPGIAILDGHA
-195 IEIGSFRVSV
+195 IEFGEFRISI
-205 YGVIKAVLSLAVLLW
+205 YGIIKAVLSLAVLLW

-233 QKVHRLTP
+233 RKVHHLTP

-265 TIGVDLTALA
+265 TMGVDLTALA

-282 VGIGLGLQ
+282 VGIGFGLQ
-290 RIVANLISGVIL
+290 RIFANLISGVIL

-312 VIAIGET
+312 VIAIGDT

-338 TEFLIPNEDLITT
+338 TEFLIPNEDLITN

-366 IPVGISYGCDPHL
+366 VPVGISYNCDPHL
-379 AIRLCNAAAAKC
+379 AIKLCNEAAAKC
-391 PRVLDN
+391 ARVQDN

-405 GFGDNSVDLEIR
+405 GFGDNSVNLEIR

-431 SEILLNVWDAF
+431 SEVLLNVWDAF
-442 IEHNIEIPF
+442 IEHDIEIPF

-459 SSDAPIRVEMTNTRT
+459 SSDEPIRVEMTHAKAPGRND
-474 P
+474 

>member
-1 MPVKYISCYHI
+1 
-12 VQGQDPTGFAAK
+12 
-24 PKPIIKDNM
+24 M
-33 EQLSNPD
+33 EQFTNPD
-40 IYLQWLE
+40 QYVLWIE
-47 QAATWLSA
+47 QAIDWLSA
-55 NVLLVPILIQIAAC
+55 NVLLIPILIQILVCVVVA
-69 ILATIPAFLL
+69 IPAFLL
-79 RRRLTTVLLRLQD
+79 RGRLETLLSRLQN
-92 WKPLLPYAGFRR
+92 WKPLLQYAGFRR
-104 FAQVLPGLAFPIILV
+104 FATVLPGLAFPLLLVILV
-119 ITVWIIDAIAIQ
+119 WLLDAVAVQ
-131 AGYRHNLVRLV
+131 AGYRHNVIRLV
-142 ASLLNAWVVI
+142 ASLLNAWIVI

-167 IAAFAWTLAALNIVG
+167 IATVAWGLAALNIVG
-182 WLEPGIAILDGLA
+182 WLEPTIEILDSLA
-195 IEIGSFRVSV
+195 MQVGDFRVSV
-205 YGVIKAVLSLAVLLW
+205 YGILKAVLSLAVLLW

-251 KLVLLSIAVLFALS
+251 KLVLLSVAVLFALS

-366 IPVGISYGCDPHL
+366 IPVGIAYSCDPHF
-379 AIRLCNAAAAKC
+379 AIKLCNEAAAKC
-391 PRVLDN
+391 QRVLEN
-397 PGPNTLMR
+397 PGPNTLLR

-417 FWINDPQNGRGNII
+417 FWIDDPQNGRGNII

-442 IEHNIEIPF
+442 KEHNIEIPF

-459 SSDAPIRVEMTNTRT
+459 SGDAPIRVEMTSPTN
-474 P
+474 

>member
-1 MPVKYISCYHI
+1 M
-12 VQGQDPTGFAAK
+12 
-24 PKPIIKDNM
+24 M
-33 EQLSNPD
+33 EQLTNPD
-40 IYLQWLE
+40 QYLHWIE
-47 QAATWLSA
+47 QAINWLSA
-55 NVLLVPILIQIAAC
+55 NVLLVPILIQVAAC
-69 ILATIPAFLL
+69 LIAVVPAYLL
-79 RRRLTTVLLRLQD
+79 RTRVESLLSRLQH
-92 WKPLLPYAGFRR
+92 WKPLLQYAGFRR
-104 FAQVLPGLAFPIILV
+104 FANVLPDLAFPLLLV
-119 ITVWIIDAIAIQ
+119 IIVWLIDAIAVQ
-131 AGYRHNLVRLV
+131 VGYRHNIIRLI
-142 ASLLNAWVVI
+142 ASLLNAWIVI
-152 RLAAAIVNDPVWSRT
+152 RLAAVIVNDPVWSRT
-167 IAAFAWTLAALNIVG
+167 IAAVAWGLAALNIVG
-182 WLEPGIAILDGLA
+182 WLEPTIEILDGLA
-195 IEIGSFRVSV
+195 MQVGAFRVSV
-205 YGVIKAVLSLAVLLW
+205 YGIIKAVISLAVLLW

-251 KLVLLSIAVLFALS
+251 KLVLLSVAVLFALS

-290 RIVANLISGVIL
+290 RIVANLISGLIL

-366 IPVGISYGCDPHL
+366 IPVGIAYSCDPHF
-379 AIRLCNAAAAKC
+379 AIKLCNEAAAKC
-391 PRVLDN
+391 PRVLET
-397 PGPNTLMR
+397 PGPNTLLR

-417 FWINDPQNGRGNII
+417 FWIDDPQNGRGNII
-431 SEILLNVWDAF
+431 SEILLNVWDSF
-442 IEHNIEIPF
+442 KEHEIEIPF

-459 SSDAPIRVEMTNTRT
+459 SSDFPIRVEMPPTAE
-474 P
+474 